1 MKIAIYAR
9 KSKYSPTGESVENQI
24 QLCKEYLQS
33 KYKSETL
40 EIDEY
45 KDEGYSGG
53 NTNRPD
59 FRKLMAQ
66 IDSYDMLICYRLDR
80 ISRNVADFSGTLTIL
95 QNNKCDFVSI
105 KEQFDTTSPLGRA
118 MIYISSVFAQLE
130 RETIAER
137 IRDNMMEL
145 AKMGRWLGGTTPIG
159 FDSEPITFIDENMKE
174 RSMTKLKPNMDEL
187 KVVELIYEKYLQLGS
202 MGKVVTYLLQ
212 NNIKTKKGKDFT
224 LGSVKVILTNPIY
237 AKANEKVVNH
247 LKAQGI
253 TVCGDV
259 DGRKALL
266 TYNKTTGISNE
277 SGTKTIVK
285 DKSEWIAAVG
295 NHNGIIPEDKW
306 LQAQSIKDKNKDSF
320 PALGRS
326 NTTISSRVLRCSKC
340 GSTMGVTHGHI
351 NPTTGKKHY
360 YYNCTLKKRSK
371 GVRCDNKPAKAAEVD
386 EAILITLENM
396 FKTKSS
402 IIDNLKAKNKTRRV
416 EMLSTNRLDVIN
428 KNIEDKTKQIDSL
441 VNKLS
446 LDEDLTDILLKK
458 IKALKAE
465 IKELNDELLT
475 LTSEN
480 IKLNE
485 DDVTLD
491 FIGRLL
497 EKCSIIRTLD
507 VAEQQQIIDAL
518 IPLVTWNGDT
528 EELNIYPLGSP
539 QLELK
544 EEESKKK

>member
-33 KYKSETL
+33 KYKYETL
-40 EIDEY
+40 EIDAY

-59 FRKLMAQ
+59 FRKLMSQ
-66 IDSYDMLICYRLDR
+66 IELYDMLICYRLDR

-105 KEQFDTTSPLGRA
+105 KEQFDTTSPMGRA

-145 AKMGRWLGGTTPIG
+145 AKMGRWLGGTPPLG

-174 RSMTKLKPNMDEL
+174 RSMTKLKPNMEEL
-187 KVVELIYEKYLQLGS
+187 RVVELIYEKYIELGS
-202 MGKVVTYLLQ
+202 MGKVVTHLLQ

-224 LGSVKVILTNPIY
+224 LGSIKVILTNPIY
-237 AKANEKVVNH
+237 VKASDEVCAH
-247 LKAQGI
+247 LRAEGI
-253 TVCGDV
+253 TVCGEV
-259 DGRKALL
+259 DGKKALI
-266 TYNKTTGISNE
+266 TYNKSTTITDDV
-277 SGTKTIVK
+277 GTKTIIK

-295 NHNGIIPEDKW
+295 NHNGIIPADKW
-306 LQAQSIKDKNKDSF
+306 LQAQNIKDKNKGSF

-326 NTTISSRVLRCSKC
+326 NTTIASRVLRCDKC
-340 GSTMGVTHGHI
+340 KSPMGVTHGHV
-351 NPTTGKKHY
+351 NPATGKKHY

-371 GVRCDNKPAKAAEVD
+371 GIRCDNKPAKAAEID

-396 FKTKSS
+396 FKTKNS
-402 IIDNLKAKNKTRRV
+402 IIENLKAKNKARRV
-416 EMLSTNRLDVIN
+416 DMLSSNRVDVLN
-428 KNIEDKTKQIDSL
+428 KIIDDKTKQIDNL

-465 IKELNDELLT
+465 IKELNDELMT

-485 DDVTLD
+485 DDITLD

-497 EKCSIIRTLD
+497 EKCSILRTLD

-518 IPLVTWNGDT
+518 IPLATWNGET
-528 EELNIYPLGSP
+528 ETLNIYPLGSP
-539 QLELK
+539 ELELK

>member
-9 KSKYSPTGESVENQI
+9 KSKYSPTGESVENQV
-24 QLCKEYLQS
+24 QLCKEYL
-33 KYKSETL
+33 KAKFKSETL

-59 FRKLMAQ
+59 FKKLIAQ
-66 IDSYDMLICYRLDR
+66 IEDYDMLICYRLDR
-80 ISRNVADFSGTLTIL
+80 ISRNVADFSSTLTLL

-105 KEQFDTTSPLGRA
+105 KEQFDTTSPMGRA

-145 AKMGRWLGGTTPIG
+145 AKMGRWLGGTIPMG

-174 RSMTKLKPNMDEL
+174 RSMTKLIPNVEEL
-187 KVVELIYEKYLQLGS
+187 KVIELIYEKYLQLGS

-224 LGSVKVILTNPIY
+224 LGSIKLILTNPIY
-237 AKANEKVVNH
+237 VKANQKVVNH
-247 LKAQGI
+247 LKTQGI

-259 DGRKALL
+259 DGKKALL
-266 TYNKTTGISNE
+266 TYNKTTGVSNDV
-277 SGTKTIVK
+277 GTKTIVK
-285 DKSEWIAAVG
+285 DKSEWIAAVA
-295 NHNGIIPEDKW
+295 NHKGIIPADKW
-306 LQAQSIKDKNKDSF
+306 LQAQNIKDKNKDSF

-326 NTTISSRVLRCSKC
+326 NTTIASRVLRCDKC
-340 GSTMGVTHGHI
+340 ESTMGVSHGHV
-351 NPTTGKKHY
+351 NPSTGNKHY

-371 GVRCDNKPAKAAEVD
+371 GVRCDNKPAKAAEID

-396 FKTKSS
+396 FKAKSS
-402 IIDNLKAKNKTRRV
+402 IIDNLKAKNKARRI
-416 EMLSTNRLDVIN
+416 EMISSNRVDVIN
-428 KNIEDKTKQIDSL
+428 KIIEDKTKQIDNL

-446 LDEDLTDILLKK
+446 LDEDLTDILFKK
-458 IKALKAE
+458 IKGLKAE
-465 IKELNDELLT
+465 IKELEDELLT
-475 LTSEN
+475 LTSDD

-485 DDVTLD
+485 DEVVLD
-491 FIGRLL
+491 FTEKLL

-507 VAEQQQIIDAL
+507 ILEQQQIVDAL

-528 EELNIYPLGSP
+528 EVLNIYPLGSP
-539 QLELK
+539 ELELK
-544 EEESKKK
+544 EAESKKK